1 MLRSSCAHLPSDVM
15 NITDIDDKIILRTH
29 LNHLTAMV
37 QAVAAFLAAADAT
50 KKDQV
55 AALERALATATAA
68 LALPKP
74 GLIELLEA
82 QQALADA
89 AGGAGMEGLKVC
101 DVQAQYLDLTYA
113 YELDFFN
120 DMAALNVL
128 PPDAVTRVSDY
139 VPEIIKYVERIMANG
154 E

>member
-1 MLRSSCAHLPSDVM
+1 M

-55 AALERALATATAA
+55 AALEKALAAATAA

-89 AGGAGMEGLKVC
+89 AV
-101 DVQAQYLDLTYA
+101 
-113 YELDFFN
+113 
-120 DMAALNVL
+120 AA
-128 PPDAVTRVSDY
+128 ASAFSRAAT
-139 VPEIIKYVERIMANG
+139 
-154 E
+154 